1 MILNML
7 FPSSAWKSSPS
18 CSFFFLIFFSSL
30 LNRVSITIKT
40 PQHFSPF
47 SLCLCNLHYNNCLL
61 IKYLLDFKLL
71 LGRGCVVCNWPS
83 HRAQKPLSQHDIAF
97 TVWSLPSK
105 HVFSECEYSC
115 SFWVQRLFMN
125 LSAFIWMEFIFRH
138 CHNSV
143 WRWSSLLVSLAL
155 LMGSL
160 SNGQFLHKAQPSCT

>member
-1 MILNML
+1 MPYVFMILNML

-83 HRAQKPLSQHDIAF
+83 HRAQKPSVSMTLLSLCGAYPQSMCFLSVSTAAPFGYNI
-97 TVWSLPSK
+97 
-105 HVFSECEYSC
+105 YSWTFLLLYGWN
-115 SFWVQRLFMN
+115 SYLGTAIILFGGG
-125 LSAFIWMEFIFRH
+125 AHF
-138 CHNSV
+138 
-143 WRWSSLLVSLAL
+143 LLV
-155 LMGSL
+155 
-160 SNGQFLHKAQPSCT
+160 